1 MRYILLLYQDETGFW
16 FRLSDAERAAEGA
29 RYEAFARALG
39 EAGQLVAAERFEP
52 YYTART
58 VRRAGDRPAV
68 GEGAYADTP
77 EQLGGAFIIEVADEE
92 EALAWAARCPTI
104 GHGVVE
110 IRRLWQPPAAP
121 P

>member
-16 FRLSDAERAAEGA
+16 FRLSDAERTAEGA

-39 EAGQLVAAERFEP
+39 EAGHLVSAERFEP

-58 VRRAGDRPAV
+58 VRLADDRPAV

-77 EQLGGAFIIEVADEE
+77 EQLGGTFIIDVADEE
-92 EALAWAARCPTI
+92 AALAWAAQCPTV

-110 IRRLWQPPAAP
+110 VRRLSQPAAP